1 VCALQVAAAKEKR
14 VFPFVQSRAGAATNP
29 VAQLIAKD
37 GAKHSGYEQPVD
49 GNYLLAGKY
58 TCRDEQGIAWKKET
72 NKETSF
78 DKEDARNDGAE
89 CRRSNPLNELF
100 EAF

>member
-1 VCALQVAAAKEKR
+1 ME
-14 VFPFVQSRAGAATNP
+14 
-29 VAQLIAKD
+29 
-37 GAKHSGYEQPVD
+37 

-58 TCRDEQGIAWKKET
+58 ACRDEQGIARKKET

-78 DKEDARNDGAE
+78 DKEDARNDGTE

>member
-1 VCALQVAAAKEKR
+1 MER
-14 VFPFVQSRAGAATNP
+14 
-29 VAQLIAKD
+29 
-37 GAKHSGYEQPVD
+37 
-49 GNYLLAGKY
+49 NYLLAGKY

-78 DKEDARNDGAE
+78 GKEDPRNDGTE
-89 CRRSNPLNELF
+89 CGWSNPLNELF